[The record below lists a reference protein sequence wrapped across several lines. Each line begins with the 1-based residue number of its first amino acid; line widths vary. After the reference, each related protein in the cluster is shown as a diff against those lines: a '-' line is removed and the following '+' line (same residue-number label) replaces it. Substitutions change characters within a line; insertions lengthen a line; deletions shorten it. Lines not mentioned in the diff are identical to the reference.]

1 MRARLI
7 PIDGGDSVE
16 IVKDLILV
24 GRGEDCEL
32 RLDHKSVSKRHCVL
46 VKTDGLV
53 LIRDLGSTNGTRV
66 NGQRVRRG
74 TLLPNDVLSV
84 ANFRF
89 TLQFGDGPSAAS
101 ATESLGA
108 LSRSADG
115 SDPEHEVL
123 PPRAD
128 PVRRNT
134 LPDDDPA

>member
-7 PIDGGDSVE
+7 PIDGGDPVE

-53 LIRDLGSTNGTRV
+53 LLRDLGSTNGTRV

-89 TLQFGDGPSAAS
+89 TLKFGNGPSGVSAADS
-101 ATESLGA
+101 PGAPGVSDTPSDTEIEA
-108 LSRSADG
+108 
-115 SDPEHEVL
+115 L
-123 PPRAD
+123 PPKGD
-128 PVRRNT
+128 PVRRNA
-134 LPDDDPA
+134 LPDGYPA

>member
-7 PIDGGDSVE
+7 PIDGGDPVE

-53 LIRDLGSTNGTRV
+53 LLRDLGSTNGTRV
-66 NGQRVRRG
+66 NGPRVRRG

-89 TLQFGDGPSAAS
+89 TLKFGDGPSGLS
-101 ATESLGA
+101 ATESLGP
-108 LSRSADG
+108 LSQSEDG
-115 SDPEHEVL
+115 SDTEHEVL
-123 PPRAD
+123 PPKGD
-128 PVRRNT
+128 PVRRNS
-134 LPDDDPA
+134 LPDDYPA